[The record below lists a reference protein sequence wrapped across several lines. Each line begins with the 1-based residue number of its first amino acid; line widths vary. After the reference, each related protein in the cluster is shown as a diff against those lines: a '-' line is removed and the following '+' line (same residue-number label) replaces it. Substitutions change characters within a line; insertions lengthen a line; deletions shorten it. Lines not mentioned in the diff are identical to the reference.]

1 MKLEKKLKR
10 IIAKCE
16 RSEKSVHKWAKNQLT
31 RALHKAAKKIGTSE
45 ISQGL
50 QVSIDKIITS
60 LRNSADFVDAAD
72 HVKELVFQSAN
83 GYIHDIRIKPKQG
96 HNVYFNQ
103 LKDEFESGSLKFR
116 PYVYVL
122 WRAKSPNK
130 FYYIGRAT
138 DMSRLLGTNHN
149 KLAASF
155 PLCTNISIVFPGVSN
170 DSNTKNLEA
179 SLIRL
184 VEFEF
189 RKLPENNAK
198 SETLDCHSTSL
209 ALSELGKFFQ
219 KIGKELDPRKS

>member
-1 MKLEKKLKR
+1 MKLAKKLKR
-10 IIAKCE
+10 IVTKIE
-16 RSEKSVHKWAKNQLT
+16 RSETSRHKSARNHLV
-31 RALHKAAKKIGTSE
+31 RAIHKAINKIGTSE
-45 ISQGL
+45 LSQGL
-50 QVSIDKIITS
+50 QVSIEKLVNSCLT
-60 LRNSADFVDAAD
+60 SADFVDAAD
-72 HVKELVFQSAN
+72 HVRELVFQSAN

-96 HNVYFNQ
+96 LNVYLNQ

-138 DMSRLLGTNHN
+138 NMSRLLGTNHN

-155 PLCTNISIVFPGVSN
+155 PLCTNISIVFPGLSN
-170 DSNTKNLEA
+170 DSNIKNLEA

-189 RKLPENNAK
+189 KKLPENNSK
-198 SETLDCHSTSL
+198 REVLDGLYTSNS
-209 ALSELGKFFQ
+209 LSEVGKFLQ
-219 KIGKELDPRKS
+219 KIGKQLDYS